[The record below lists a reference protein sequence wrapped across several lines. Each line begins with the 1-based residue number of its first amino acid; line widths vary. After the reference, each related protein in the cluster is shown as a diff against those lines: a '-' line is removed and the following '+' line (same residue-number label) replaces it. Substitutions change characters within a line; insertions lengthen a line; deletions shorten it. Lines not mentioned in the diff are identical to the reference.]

1 MKFSVLHKYAFVI
14 VNYLLMTTNL
24 IPAQHSPEIIAHRG
38 AKSLAP
44 ENTISAFAAAIDM
57 GVDYIELDVR
67 KSLDDSLMVMHDS
80 TVDRTTNFSGGLNT
94 FTYAQLKNMDAGSY
108 FSNEFIGE
116 PIPSLYEILN
126 YAKGKTKICIELKDP
141 NIETQTVNMI
151 QQLNLVHDVVLFS
164 FDLNQLQLIKSMNAS
179 IEVCYLQHQISLSDI
194 DDLININGEYV
205 GSGGDPPMSSI
216 LYANYFGIDFWNWT
230 INSSEKMKFIMTQ
243 GMNGIITDYPQDA
256 ICLKTLLMNQ
266 GLIASWNFDNN
277 TGNAIDDATGNLNN
291 GSTHHTTWTNGIN
304 GSCLNFNGTNSYV
317 TFYQSSVFNSID
329 KSVSIA
335 AWVNLNHLPSQ
346 ISSSFGPIFDSD
358 QDAYILY
365 LDKANGELRFKVKD
379 INGHVEIP
387 AIPESYLDTNT
398 WHHVAGVCNGKD
410 ILIYLDGQLI
420 DNHSSS
426 ILDTLITNQL
436 AEIGRNNG
444 HYFDGKI
451 DELKIY
457 NRALSPYE
465 VEMLAQQS
473 SYFCNDT
480 TQVVLPYDS
489 ILFPIYSDLASCDS
503 VEIYCSSQK
512 TINTSIEFGGVIDY
526 ININST
532 APGLSNYSHSFFS
545 WIKTPTGLNDQRFFS
560 INTYTGG
567 NVSLFGIY
575 NDKLNIFNDG
585 NYYGG
590 TTTINDNQWHY
601 VGYSWNSNTNTL
613 NFYVDG
619 NTDTIFSNIDLTS
632 SKTDII
638 SLGQEF
644 DGLTASN
651 VYKGEMMHISVWKN
665 AITVSEQLDMYMNGI
680 TPSHPKYIYLIGHYM
695 GQTNCSNQLHD
706 YSSYQNHGL
715 SYPFIK
721 YQYDTITNYNFSN
734 TTHQWITQSGQVLCD
749 SNVLA
754 HTLHQNE
761 KIIFN
766 QSNISGQIFTDSFD
780 VIIHTPNQIDL
791 GLDTSVCLGEN
802 FYLQPD
808 SNYLNYLW
816 SNNSSSNQFYFES
829 NLYGTGN
836 HTVFVNATDQNNCE
850 VNDSLQ
856 IEVIDCSSIMETH
869 KNDFIIYPNPVEGQ
883 IHLRIPENDKLTEV
897 NFFTIN
903 GKFIQKSY
911 SRTIDISTFK
921 AGVYC
926 LEVITTNSSN
936 SQKIKIIKK

>member
-1 MKFSVLHKYAFVI
+1 MSKYVFLI
-14 VNYLLMTTNL
+14 LQLLLFFDLNGQ
-24 IPAQHSPEIIAHRG
+24 IKPSIIAHRG
-38 AKSLAP
+38 AKSIAP
-44 ENTISAFAAAIDM
+44 ENTLSAFAAAINM
-57 GVDYIELDVR
+57 GVDFIELDVR

-94 FTYAQLKNMDAGSY
+94 FTYTQLKNMDAGSY

-164 FDLNQLQLIKSMNAS
+164 FDLNQLQLIKSINAS

-205 GSGGDPPMSSI
+205 GSGGEPAISSI
-216 LYANYFGIDFWNWT
+216 LYANYFGVDFWNWT

-266 GLIASWNFDNN
+266 GLIANWNFDNN
-277 TGNAIDDATGNLNN
+277 AGNAIDDATGNLNN
-291 GSTHHTTWTNGIN
+291 GSTHNTSWTNGIN
-304 GSCLNFNGTNSYV
+304 GSCLHFNGTNSYA

-410 ILIYLDGQLI
+410 VLIYLDGQLM
-420 DNHSSS
+420 DNQSSS
-426 ILDTLITNQL
+426 SLDTLITNQL

-444 HYFDGKI
+444 HYFDGKL

-457 NRALSPYE
+457 NRALTPYE
-465 VEMLAQQS
+465 VEMLAQQT

-489 ILFPIYSDLASCDS
+489 ILFPIYSDLASCES
-503 VEIYCSSQK
+503 VEINCSSQK
-512 TINTSIEFGGVIDY
+512 NINTSIEFGGVIDY

-545 WIKTPTGLNDQRFFS
+545 WIKTPTGLNDQRIFS

-585 NYYGG
+585 NYYSG
-590 TTTINDNQWHY
+590 TTTINDDQWHY

-613 NFYVDG
+613 IFFVDG
-619 NTDTIFSNIDLTS
+619 NSDGTFSNIDLKS

-644 DGLTASN
+644 DGLSASN
-651 VYKGEMMHISVWKN
+651 KFSGQMMHVSVWKN
-665 AITVSEQLDMYMNGI
+665 AITVSEQLDMYLNGI

-715 SYPFIK
+715 SYPIIN

-734 TTHQWITQSGQVLCD
+734 TTHQWITQSGQVLSD

-754 HTLHQNE
+754 HTLYQNE

-780 VIIHTPNQIDL
+780 VIVHTPNQLNL
-791 GLDTSVCLGEN
+791 GLDTIICLGEN
-802 FYLQPD
+802 ILIQADTTF
-808 SNYLNYLW
+808 SNFSW
-816 SNNSSSNQFYFES
+816 SNNTNLSQFYFES

-836 HTVFVNATDQNNCE
+836 HQISVHAVDENYCD
-850 VNDSLQ
+850 VYDSLI
-856 IEVIDCSSIMETH
+856 IEVLDCSSIDEV
-869 KNDFIIYPNPVEGQ
+869 NNGDILIYP
-883 IHLRIPENDKLTEV
+883 IPSSKVLHIRTTDGDRLLEAKIYTTNGELIKKCITQPIAISNLNSGMYFIEIKTLKIDKLQKKIVV
-897 NFFTIN
+897 N
-903 GKFIQKSY
+903 Q
-911 SRTIDISTFK
+911 
-921 AGVYC
+921 
-926 LEVITTNSSN
+926 
-936 SQKIKIIKK
+936 Q